1 MLGSLGD
8 INFTVSSNQI
18 LSYKDLNIKSGV
30 RLTVHDSLQGKPV
43 LEFIGESLDEINLKF
58 NLRIENKINPMSI
71 FENLKD
77 KMIKGEELLFFVG
90 EKKIGKFVISDI
102 AQDYKRIDNLGNVL
116 ALDLDVNLKEIA
128 NKKKLNKKPVKAKN
142 DLLENKKGAIVKA
155 LAKRNVVKKPTITD
169 SLPLT
174 SLGKRIWDYKKD
186 DIKSKFKKGW
196 CRWSLK

>member
-58 NLRIENKINPMSI
+58 NLRIENKINPMSV

-77 KMIKGEELLFFVG
+77 KMTKGEELLFFVG

-102 AQDYKRIDNLGNVL
+102 SQDYKRIDNLGNVL
-116 ALDLDVNLKEIA
+116 ALDLDINLKEIA
-128 NKKKLNKKPVKAKN
+128 NKKKLNKKPIKTTN
-142 DLLENKKGAIVKA
+142 DLLESKKGAIVKA
-155 LAKRNVVKKPTITD
+155 LTKRNVVKKPTITD
-169 SLPLT
+169 SLPLA

-186 DIKSKFKKGW
+186 DIKNKFKKG
-196 CRWSLK
+196 

>member
-30 RLTVHDSLQGKPV
+30 RLTEHNSLQGKPV

-58 NLRIENKINPMSI
+58 NLRIENKINPMSV

-77 KMIKGEELLFFVG
+77 KMTKGEELLFFVG

-128 NKKKLNKKPVKAKN
+128 NKKKLNKKPVKATN
-142 DLLENKKGAIVKA
+142 DLLESKKGAIVKA
-155 LAKRNVVKKPTITD
+155 LTKRNVTKKPTITD

-186 DIKSKFKKGW
+186 DIKNKFKKG
-196 CRWSLK
+196 

>member
-30 RLTVHDSLQGKPV
+30 RLTEHNSLQGKPV

-77 KMIKGEELLFFVG
+77 KMTKGEELLFFVG

-128 NKKKLNKKPVKAKN
+128 NKKKLNKKPVKATN
-142 DLLENKKGAIVKA
+142 DLLESKKGAIVKA
-155 LAKRNVVKKPTITD
+155 LAKRNVTKKPTITD

-186 DIKSKFKKGW
+186 DIKSKFKKG
-196 CRWSLK
+196 

>member
-18 LSYKDLNIKSGV
+18 FSYKDLNIKSGV
-30 RLTVHDSLQGKPV
+30 RLTEHNSLQGKPV

-58 NLRIENKINPMSI
+58 NLRIENKIKPMSV

-128 NKKKLNKKPVKAKN
+128 NKKKLNKKPVKATN
-142 DLLENKKGAIVKA
+142 NLLESKKGAIVKA
-155 LAKRNVVKKPTITD
+155 LAKRNVTKKPTITD

-186 DIKSKFKKGW
+186 DIKNKFKKG
-196 CRWSLK
+196 